1 MPWIFLCLSC
11 LNVYFKGK
19 TVDRKAYREAL
30 DKFGKPGDVC
40 SVFTPDDTH
49 FEIILAALEKG
60 LHVMA
65 TKPVVKTLKEHQI
78 LVEKAKEKNVLLQME
93 VHKRFDPI
101 YNDARM
107 RIQKLGDFNFFSS
120 YMSQP
125 KFQLETF
132 KVHNYTELHIIWLYT
147 ISIIL
152 SEFSVSINGI

>member
-1 MPWIFLCLSC
+1 MRVPSHHPAHCSISNYCELAHSQDESVNPRSYL
-11 LNVYFKGK
+11 
-19 TVDRKAYREAL
+19 DAL
-30 DKFGKPGDVC
+30 DKFAQPGDVC

-49 FEIILAALEKG
+49 FEIISAALDRG

-65 TKPVVKTLKEHQI
+65 TKPMVKTLREHR
-78 LVEKAKEKNVLLQME
+78 LLAEKARRRRLLLQVE

-107 RIQKLGDFNFFSS
+107 RIQKLGKFNFFTS

-132 KVHNYTELHIIWLYT
+132 KVGRT
-147 ISIIL
+147 L
-152 SEFSVSINGI
+152 S